1 MIDELHFK
9 NHTDK
14 ICRQKYDPSV
24 IKEKHPGISFMSA
37 EQTFAWLTRFRKI
50 LSAMPKTH
58 HLYYLHRLVKKRNV
72 YTELCHRLN
81 RKPLLPKT
89 KASSDSKKLWT
100 STTEVKVIIFFVY
113 ILGNTKWSNRLRES
127 IMLLTELA
135 FPFLLYVWIVHTFVM
150 KPPGTIITANPVLF
164 IPIPKLF
171 STQWAC
177 VYVYF
182 NRRFLV
188 FCQLHLYLPLQCL
201 QQLSLCTCGDP
212 RNNSW
217 KTHFLL
223 H

>member
-14 ICRQKYDPSV
+14 ICREKYDPSV

-50 LSAMPKTH
+50 LSAMSKTH

-89 KASSDSKKLWT
+89 KASSDSK
-100 STTEVKVIIFFVY
+100 
-113 ILGNTKWSNRLRES
+113 SNRLRES

-164 IPIPKLF
+164 TPIPKFFPHNGHVFTSTLIDSFLF
-171 STQWAC
+171 
-177 VYVYF
+177 
-182 NRRFLV
+182 

-201 QQLSLCTCGDP
+201 QQLSLCICGDP
-212 RNNSW
+212 RNNS
-217 KTHFLL
+217 
-223 H
+223 

>member
-1 MIDELHFK
+1 
-9 NHTDK
+9 
-14 ICRQKYDPSV
+14 
-24 IKEKHPGISFMSA
+24 MSA
-37 EQTFAWLTRFRKI
+37 EQTFTWLTRFLKI
-50 LSAMPKTH
+50 LSAMPKTY

-89 KASSDSKKLWT
+89 KASSDSK
-100 STTEVKVIIFFVY
+100 
-113 ILGNTKWSNRLRES
+113 SNRLRES

-164 IPIPKLF
+164 IPIPKFF

-212 RNNSW
+212 RNMCHTDVTQHRVPPAPDVVTIQSRGVLAW
-217 KTHFLL
+217 MMSF
-223 H
+223 